1 MKAIL
6 SVLNDKDH
14 ILGFQ
19 AGMGQDRPDRRDGY
33 KAADE

>member
-19 AGMGQDRPDRRDGY
+19 AGMGQDRPNRQTGRV
-33 KAADE
+33 